1 MANPPPPNTPAVAP
15 LPAPAPARGSY
26 TIEPRNLTARLAFHV
41 PGNPDTTRPEDAVGN
56 CYPGLELDVRNLD
69 RRFFPGL
76 VFDFIARNDR
86 SAPYSSPQIYGARLM
101 YLDLQRDPDLTE
113 GSALYAALTGKAG
126 AALATGVWY
135 LDWIEQRDPAG
146 GPRPAGTTRDKF
158 DHRLFMNRPGVEPES
173 PMDGLFVWRLVRG
186 LEPGEVT
193 IGLKCRD
200 QKADPI
206 ELTGRRRAYLDP
218 KTGVINAAF
227 RPGEMLQSLCSP
239 WQHDFRD
246 CYCHYWASNHPDV
259 VYGEIYPGES
269 TLPGGAAGDPERANT
284 LIDWLREDRTRA
296 MAAAALDSFPKN
308 RPHQYDAYQ
317 INKTWQDLHV
327 VIGDTEIGGLYVP
340 PEADMA
346 NPFASPEELAAE
358 LRDKLAGLELALTC
372 EYLYA
377 HFSLLSP
384 EEAADVPAWAT
395 LSCDVLFARYYLMQ
409 VASSEM
415 QHLRWV
421 NELLWMLYDH
431 KLIKGKYAP
440 VLVPAK
446 YIPDPKHIAGAK
458 DIADA
463 KQTPD
468 PPKGFRDRALR
479 GLKPATLDDF
489 IAVEYPSGFIDGA
502 YARVVA
508 TLRDTKTYP
517 VHMIETAQR
526 IVSDGTKHF
535 SRFQEIKAAFK
546 LYPDAETPYLRKLRE
561 GTTQETSDA
570 GDRLKII
577 IDHIRSAYED
587 GAQGNLARSGPE
599 IVTARTAMNE
609 LFDIGERLAK
619 QGLGIPFFTFLDALT
634 VPLPDSTP
642 GPTRQPT

>member
-1 MANPPPPNTPAVAP
+1 MADPLPPNAAGPAAAP
-15 LPAPAPARGSY
+15 LPAPAPAKGSY

-101 YLDLQRDPDLTE
+101 YLDLQRDPDLDLDTPE
-113 GSALYAALTGKAG
+113 AHHLNAALTGKAG
-126 AALATGVWY
+126 SALQSGDWY
-135 LDWIEQRDPAG
+135 LDWIEQSG
-146 GPRPAGTTRDKF
+146 
-158 DHRLFMNRPGVEPES
+158 HRLFMNRPDVEPES

-186 LEPGEVT
+186 LEPGKLT
-193 IGLKCRD
+193 IGLKRRD
-200 QKADPI
+200 EKADPI

-269 TLPGGAAGDPERANT
+269 TLPGGTAEDPERANT
-284 LIDWLREDRTRA
+284 PIDWLREDRTRA

-327 VIGDTEIGGLYVP
+327 VINDTEIGGLYVP
-340 PEADMA
+340 PEVDMA
-346 NPFASPEELAAE
+346 NPFASPEELAAK
-358 LRDKLAGLELALTC
+358 LRDTLAGLELALTC

-384 EEAADVPAWAT
+384 DEAAKVEGWSTLAGDVQ
-395 LSCDVLFARYYLMQ
+395 FARYYLMQ

-421 NELLWMLYDH
+421 NELLWMLHDH
-431 KLIKGKYAP
+431 KLIEGKYAP

-446 YIPDPKHIAGAK
+446 YIPNAKHIP
-458 DIADA
+458 DA
-463 KQTPD
+463 KNIPD
-468 PPKGFRDRALR
+468 APKGFRLHALR
-479 GLKPATLDDF
+479 RLEPATLDDF

-517 VHMIETAQR
+517 AHMIETAQR
-526 IVSDGTKHF
+526 IVSDGTQHF
-535 SRFQEIKAAFK
+535 SRFQDIKAAFK
-546 LYPDAETPYLRKLRE
+546 IYAGAESPPYLRKLQV
-561 GTTQETSDA
+561 GTTEQTKEA
-570 GDRLKII
+570 GDSLAII
-577 IDHIRSAYED
+577 VAHINSAYKD
-587 GAQGNLARSGPE
+587 GAQGDFARSGKD
-599 IVTARTAMNE
+599 VVAARTAMND
-609 LFDIGERLAK
+609 LFDTGERLAK
-619 QGLGIPFFTFLDALT
+619 QGLGIPFFDFLERPI
-634 VPLPDSTP
+634 VSLPDLMP
-642 GPTRQPT
+642 GLTRQPT

>member
-1 MANPPPPNTPAVAP
+1 MANPSPPNTAGPAAAP
-15 LPAPAPARGSY
+15 LPAPAPAKGSY

-86 SAPYSSPQIYGARLM
+86 SAPYSSPQIYGAKLM
-101 YLDLQRDPDLTE
+101 YLDLQRDPDLLQTHE
-113 GSALYAALTGKAG
+113 GRKLSDALTGKAG
-126 AALATGVWY
+126 SALQEGVWY
-135 LDWIEQRDPAG
+135 LDWIEQPEH
-146 GPRPAGTTRDKF
+146 
-158 DHRLFMNRPGVEPES
+158 HRLFMNRPDVEPES

-193 IGLKCRD
+193 IGLKRRD
-200 QKADPI
+200 IEADPI

-269 TLPGGAAGDPERANT
+269 TLPGGAAEDPQRANT

-358 LRDKLAGLELALTC
+358 LRDTLAGLELALTC

-384 EEAADVPAWAT
+384 EEAADVPAWST
-395 LSCDVLFARYYLMQ
+395 LSGDVLFARYYLMQ

-421 NELLWMLYDH
+421 NELLWMLHDH
-431 KLIKGKYAP
+431 KLIKEDYAP
-440 VLVPAK
+440 VLAPAK
-446 YIPDPKHIAGAK
+446 QIPLGKG
-458 DIADA
+458 
-463 KQTPD
+463 
-468 PPKGFRDRALR
+468 KGFRPRALR
-479 GLKPATLDDF
+479 RLEPATLDDF

-517 VHMIETAQR
+517 AHMIETAQR

-546 LYPDAETPYLRKLRE
+546 FYPATETPYLRKLRK
-561 GTTQETSDA
+561 GTTQETSEA

-577 IDHIRSAYED
+577 VDHIKSAYED
-587 GAQGNLARSGPE
+587 GAQGNLARSGPD
-599 IVTARTAMNE
+599 VVAARTAMNE

-634 VPLPDSTP
+634 VSLPDLIP
-642 GPTRQPT
+642 GSSRPPT

>member
-1 MANPPPPNTPAVAP
+1 MTEPLPPNAAGPAAAP
-15 LPAPAPARGSY
+15 LPAPAPAKGSY

-86 SAPYSSPQIYGARLM
+86 GAPYSSPQIYGAKLM
-101 YLDLQRDPDLTE
+101 YLDLQRDPDLDSPE
-113 GSALYAALTGKAG
+113 GSDLYDALVGKAGSALQN
-126 AALATGVWY
+126 GVWY
-135 LDWIEQRDPAG
+135 LDWIEQCG
-146 GPRPAGTTRDKF
+146 
-158 DHRLFMNRPGVEPES
+158 HRLSMNRPDVEPES

-186 LEPGEVT
+186 LEPGLLT
-193 IGLKCRD
+193 IGLKRRD
-200 QKADPI
+200 LEADPI
-206 ELTGRRRAYLDP
+206 ELTGWRRAYVDP

-269 TLPGGAAGDPERANT
+269 TLPGGAAEDAERANT
-284 LIDWLREDRTRA
+284 PIDWLREDRTRA

-340 PEADMA
+340 PGVDAA
-346 NPFASPEELAAE
+346 NPFASPEELATE
-358 LRDKLAGLELALTC
+358 LRDTLAGLELALTC

-384 EEAADVPAWAT
+384 AEAAKMERWSTLAGDVQ
-395 LSCDVLFARYYLMQ
+395 FARHYLML
-409 VASSEM
+409 VAASEM

-421 NELLWMLYDH
+421 NELLWMLHDH
-431 KLIKGKYAP
+431 KLIKEDYAP

-446 YIPDPKHIAGAK
+446 QIPVGKARIRP
-458 DIADA
+458 
-463 KQTPD
+463 
-468 PPKGFRDRALR
+468 RALR
-479 GLKPATLDDF
+479 RLEPATLDDF

-517 VHMIETAQR
+517 AHMIETAQR
-526 IVSDGTKHF
+526 IVSDGTQHF
-535 SRFQEIKAAFK
+535 SRFQEIKAAFNI
-546 LYPDAETPYLRKLRE
+546 YAGADTPPYLRKLRK
-561 GTTQETSDA
+561 GTMQETSDA
-570 GDRLKII
+570 GDQLKII
-577 IDHIRSAYED
+577 IDHIKSAYED
-587 GAQGNLARSGPE
+587 GAQGDLARSGKD
-599 IVTARTAMNE
+599 VVKARTAMNE
-609 LFDIGERLAK
+609 LFDTGERLAAD
-619 QGLGIPFFTFLDALT
+619 QGLGIPFFAFLDPPA
-634 VPLPDSTP
+634 
-642 GPTRQPT
+642 